1 MLDKSQ
7 KSAPINFSQ
16 QEIDRFDALA
26 ESWWDPNGNYKT
38 ALDFNRARLSVIES
52 QITSH
57 FLQSGQAQGFSQNA
71 STANSQTNSIDKTK
85 PFTGLSI
92 VDIGCGGG
100 LISEPLALKGADV
113 TGIDASAMSI
123 EVAKRHAKR
132 SNVKVNYI
140 HGLSSDL
147 VSQDRQF
154 DIVVNAEVVEH
165 VPDQAQLVQECA
177 SLVKPGGLLVLATLN
192 RTIKSFIIAIVGAE
206 YVMRYLPIGTHD
218 WQKFVK
224 PTELN
229 QWVGKEFTL
238 SHETGMALNPLTN
251 VWKLTPSLS
260 VNYLQVYL
268 RTL

>member
-57 FLQSGQAQGFSQNA
+57 FLQSKQAQGFSQNEA
-71 STANSQTNSIDKTK
+71 TESPQTNSTDESK
-85 PFTGLSI
+85 PFAGLSI
-92 VDIGCGGG
+92 VDIGSGGG
-100 LISEPLALKGADV
+100 LISEPLAIKGADV
-113 TGIDASAMSI
+113 TGIDASVMSI
-123 EVAKRHAKR
+123 EVAKRHANQ

-147 VSQDRQF
+147 VSQGRQF
-154 DIVVNAEVVEH
+154 DIVINAEVVEH
-165 VPDQAQLVQECA
+165 VPDQAQLIKECA

-206 YVMRYLPIGTHD
+206 YVMRYLPVGTHD

-229 QWVGKEFTL
+229 QWVGEGFTL
-238 SHETGMALNPLTN
+238 AHETGMALNPFTK
-251 VWKLTPSLS
+251 VWKLTPGLS
-260 VNYLQVYL
+260 VNYLQVYQ
-268 RTL
+268 RA

>member
-52 QITSH
+52 QIISH
-57 FLQSGQAQGFSQNA
+57 FLKSEQAQSSPQNA
-71 STANSQTNSIDKTK
+71 PTANSLTNATHKTK

-123 EVAKRHAKR
+123 EVAKRHARK
-132 SNVKVNYI
+132 SNVEVDYI

-147 VSQDRQF
+147 VSQGRQF
-154 DIVVNAEVVEH
+154 DIVINAEVVEH
-165 VPDQAQLVQECA
+165 VPDQVQLIKECA

-206 YVMRYLPIGTHD
+206 YVMRYLPVGTHD
-218 WQKFVK
+218 WKKFVK
-224 PTELN
+224 PRELN
-229 QWVGKEFTL
+229 QWIGEGFTL
-238 SHETGMALNPLTN
+238 KHETGMALNPFTK
-251 VWKLTPSLS
+251 VWKLTPNPS
-260 VNYLQVYL
+260 VNYLQVYHRSL
-268 RTL
+268 

>member
-1 MLDKSQ
+1 MLDKSE

-26 ESWWDPNGNYKT
+26 ESWWDPNGKYKT
-38 ALDFNRARLSVIES
+38 ALEFNRARLSVIDY
-52 QITSH
+52 QISAH
-57 FLQSGQAQGFSQNA
+57 FLENVQVQSCSQ
-71 STANSQTNSIDKTK
+71 SIYKTKSQANSVDKTT

-100 LISEPLALKGADV
+100 LISEPLAMKGADV

-123 EVAKRHAKR
+123 EVAKRHAMQ

-147 VSQDRQF
+147 VAQRRQF
-154 DIVVNAEVVEH
+154 DVVINAEVVEH
-165 VPDQAQLVQECA
+165 VPDQAQLIKECA

-206 YVMRYLPIGTHD
+206 YVMRYLPAGTHD
-218 WQKFVK
+218 WEKFVK
-224 PTELN
+224 PRELN
-229 QWVGKEFTL
+229 QWVGEGFTL
-238 SHETGMALNPLTN
+238 NYETGMALNPFTK
-251 VWKLTPSLS
+251 VWKLTPNPS
-260 VNYLQVYL
+260 VNYLQVYHHSL
-268 RTL
+268 